1 MHIIEEIMMKKPN
14 YTKMRVKLNRN
25 VSDAVKES
33 YNKLSDEDI
42 LYEYIKV
49 YGQHLIPKENM

>member
-1 MHIIEEIMMKKPN
+1 MHIVEEIMMKKPN

>member
-1 MHIIEEIMMKKPN
+1 MKKPN
-14 YTKMRVKLNRN
+14 YKKMRIKLNRN

-49 YGQHLIPKENM
+49 YGEHLIPKENV